1 MVDKSVTLN
10 YVFNK
15 SCLQMPKSKEFI
27 SSSESDSESDQP
39 KQKKKKVEKKEKKE
53 MKKEVKKEIKKEEKS
68 SSSTKG
74 PGGEHM
80 FQLSRMR
87 FATVSEFRG
96 NVMVGIREFYDA
108 GGELK
113 PGKKGISLTVEQWT
127 RLKEQIDEID
137 EAVKEFS

>member
-1 MVDKSVTLN
+1 
-10 YVFNK
+10 
-15 SCLQMPKSKEFI
+15 MPKSKEFI
-27 SSSESDSESDQP
+27 SSSESDSDDQP

-53 MKKEVKKEIKKEEKS
+53 TKKEEKS
-68 SSSTKG
+68 ASSKG

-87 FATVSEFRG
+87 YATVSEFRG

-113 PGKKGISLTVEQWT
+113 PGKKGISLTKDQWN

>member
-1 MVDKSVTLN
+1 
-10 YVFNK
+10 
-15 SCLQMPKSKEFI
+15 MPKSKEFI
-27 SSSESDSESDQP
+27 SSSESDSDSDQP

-53 MKKEVKKEIKKEEKS
+53 KKEIKKEVKKAEKS

-80 FQLSRMR
+80 FQLSTMR

-96 NVMVGIREFYDA
+96 RVMVGIREYYDA

-113 PGKKGISLTVEQWT
+113 PGKKGISLTLEQWT
-127 RLKEQIDEID
+127 SLKEQMDEID
-137 EAVKEFS
+137 EAVRELS

>member
-1 MVDKSVTLN
+1 
-10 YVFNK
+10 
-15 SCLQMPKSKEFI
+15 MPKSKEFI
-27 SSSESDSESDQP
+27 SSSDSDSDSDQP

-53 MKKEVKKEIKKEEKS
+53 TKKEVKKEEKS
-68 SSSTKG
+68 SSGATKV

-113 PGKKGISLTVEQWT
+113 PGKKGISLTKEQWT

-137 EAVKEFS
+137 DAIKEFS